1 MKRGDIVL
9 TAPAGDYGKAR
20 PVVVVQSDA
29 LDQTDSVLVGLMT
42 GVILDAPIFR
52 VTVEPTRSNGLQKTS
67 QIMVEKLLAVPRRK
81 CSDPVGRLTNDQ
93 IAALDHRLSVV
104 IGLAD

>member
-29 LDQTDSVLVGLMT
+29 LDQTDSVLVGP
-42 GVILDAPIFR
+42 GVILEAPIFR
-52 VTVEPTRSNGLQKTS
+52 VTVEPTSSNGLQKTS

-81 CSDPVGRLTNDQ
+81 CSDPVGRLTDDQ

>member
-1 MKRGDIVL
+1 MKRGDIIL

-29 LDQTDSVLVGLMT
+29 LAQADSVLVSLMT
-42 GVILDAPIFR
+42 GIILDAPIYR
-52 VTVEPTRSNGLQKTS
+52 VTVEPTRNNGLQKTF
-67 QIMVEKLLAVPRRK
+67 QIMVEKILAVPRRK
-81 CSDPVGRLTNDQ
+81 CSDPVGRLTTDQ
-93 IAALDHRLSVV
+93 IAALDHKLSVV